1 MSTAPPSKSLL
12 FTFTGTV
19 CVSWRKEP
27 EDSKMLQWAS
37 MRTSSRHIFTM
48 SSEWDGFLGVVVGA
62 GERSDRD
69 PKSAADEAEGLAL
82 QLSAAE
88 AGDRWP
94 PDDCRSP
101 SALLPVGKFEE
112 TTRKELHISKLLRS
126 WHESCTVFL
135 PITLYWSV
143 RIKLSS
149 SSGRAGSRV
158 DSWRTRMHTFLFF
171 VS

>member
-1 MSTAPPSKSLL
+1 
-12 FTFTGTV
+12 
-19 CVSWRKEP
+19 
-27 EDSKMLQWAS
+27 
-37 MRTSSRHIFTM
+37 M

-69 PKSAADEAEGLAL
+69 PKSTADEAEGLAL

-112 TTRKELHISKLLRS
+112 ATRKELHISKLLCGYGMN
-126 WHESCTVFL
+126 HAQF
-135 PITLYWSV
+135 
-143 RIKLSS
+143 SS
-149 SSGRAGSRV
+149 PSRYTEV
-158 DSWRTRMHTFLFF
+158 
-171 VS
+171 